1 MGKKVL
7 DYHQVRSLKMS
18 ENKLEEAKK
27 IVDEMDKEITLSK
40 AEDLVRDNKIE
51 FEHTGKQYRVRLLN
65 MKEKNELELLRRK
78 KFGQLILDKDILLAK
93 DLRAALQTRGIDL
106 DDLDS
111 QIQKLDA
118 QYKQV
123 SLQLGESLS
132 KNEGDTI
139 LKSYEEKITL
149 IKAEKDT
156 LVTQKMLL
164 LNDSLENH
172 LESYVYQVVS
182 YLALEKKVDE
192 KWAKAFASFDDFQMY
207 EDEELINKAGQY
219 SIILQYI

>member
-1 MGKKVL
+1 
-7 DYHQVRSLKMS
+7 MS

-106 DDLDS
+106 NDLDS

>member
-1 MGKKVL
+1 
-7 DYHQVRSLKMS
+7 MS
-18 ENKLEEAKK
+18 DNKLEEAKK
-27 IVDEMDKEITLSK
+27 IVNEMDKEITLSK

-51 FEHTGKQYRVRLLN
+51 FEHSGQQYRVRLLN
-65 MKEKNELELLRRK
+65 MKEKNELELMRRK

-106 DDLDS
+106 DDLDN

-149 IKAEKDT
+149 IKEEKDT

-192 KWAKAFASFDDFQMY
+192 KWEKSFASFDDFLVCA
-207 EDEELINKAGQY
+207 DEELINKAGQY

>member
-1 MGKKVL
+1 
-7 DYHQVRSLKMS
+7 MS